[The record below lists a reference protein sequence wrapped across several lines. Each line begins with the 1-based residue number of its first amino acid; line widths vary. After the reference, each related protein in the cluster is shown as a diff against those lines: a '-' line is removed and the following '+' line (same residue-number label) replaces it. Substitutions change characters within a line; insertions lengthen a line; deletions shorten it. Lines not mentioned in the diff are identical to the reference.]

1 MARLT
6 TVRRTKL
13 VLAVLGGAAMVTMTG
28 LAVVTGD
35 TTTTGDLPPA
45 ASPVLPGTM
54 TEGDTVT
61 TTIPPSTLA
70 VEKAAPPVK
79 AAPYGKG

>member
-1 MARLT
+1 MAQLT
-6 TVRRTKL
+6 AARRTKL
-13 VLAVLGGAAMVTMTG
+13 ALAALGGAALVTMTG
-28 LAVVTGD
+28 LLMVTGE
-35 TTTTGDLPPA
+35 TPTADLPPA
-45 ASPVLPGTM
+45 ASPVLPGPM
-54 TEGDTVT
+54 TQGNTVT